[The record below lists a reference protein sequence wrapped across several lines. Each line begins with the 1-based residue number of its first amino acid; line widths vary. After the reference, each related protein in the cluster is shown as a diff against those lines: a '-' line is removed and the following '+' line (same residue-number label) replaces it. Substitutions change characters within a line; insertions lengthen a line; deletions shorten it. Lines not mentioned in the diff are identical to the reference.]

1 MKILPFLLS
10 SALSVALMA
19 GAASTASTASAAS
32 MTVTKTPNGGAIV
45 YLSGDIVNGD
55 KDQFAKLTLPASH
68 IVIALNGHGGHAY
81 EGIAIGEAVYAHGYS
96 TWVGGFTGKQECESA
111 CAYIW
116 LAGKVRYVA
125 PGAFIG
131 FHGVSN
137 TLGEAG
143 SASNASVGAYMS
155 RLGLNDQA
163 IIWATEKVGEH
174 INWLTP
180 AKARDLDIQFSW
192 FPESSKVSLIN

>member
-19 GAASTASTASAAS
+19 GAASTASTAS
-32 MTVTKTPNGGAIV
+32 MTVTKTQNGGAIV

-68 IVIALNGHGGHAY
+68 VVIALNSHGGHVY
-81 EGIAIGEAVYAHGYS
+81 EGIAIGEAIYAHGYS
-96 TWVGGFTGKQECESA
+96 TWVGGFTSKQECESA

-125 PGAFIG
+125 SGALIG
-131 FHGVSN
+131 FHGASN

-155 RLGLNDQA
+155 KLGLNDQA
-163 IIWATEKVGEH
+163 IIWATEKVGEGH

-192 FPESSKVSLIN
+192 FPESSEVSLIN